1 MPRIKINPELIALLP
16 IAATLFIGSQPLFC
30 DEIRIS
36 QGALKPPSIN
46 MLGTTSDCC
55 ATLLVAKSKGPS
67 ANPGGTKNDEK
78 SNELLKNSPK
88 KARDL
93 LSKIKERSNHAER
106 QLRRAHSRL
115 KENKKEISKIEKQLE
130 SSITTIITTT
140 PRSKSS
146 KLNRLKSQL
155 KLSRRK
161 ISKNFSLYH
170 KGMRELFLLQR
181 DLERLS
187 KEVEKY

>member
-1 MPRIKINPELIALLP
+1 MIALLP
-16 IAATLFIGSQPLFC
+16 IAATLFVGSQPLFGG
-30 DEIRIS
+30 EIRIS

-55 ATLLVAKSKGPS
+55 STLLVAKSKGPS
-67 ANPGGTKNDEK
+67 TNPGGTKNDEK
-78 SNELLKNSPK
+78 SNEPLKNSPK

-161 ISKNFSLYH
+161 ISKNFSLYN

>member
-1 MPRIKINPELIALLP
+1 MNRYQFENLISDYLDGELSFSKRKEFESYLEENEDSKL
-16 IAATLFIGSQPLFC
+16 LFIRVKKTLNHMKNA
-30 DEIRIS
+30 EKIS
-36 QGALKPPSIN
+36 TADN
-46 MLGTTSDCC
+46 FN
-55 ATLLVAKSKGPS
+55 SK
-67 ANPGGTKNDEK
+67 
-78 SNELLKNSPK
+78 
-88 KARDL
+88 L